1 MGWRQLSLLSVFFIL
16 VSTRSF
22 AYPTPVDF
30 DGSLLRW
37 KVDENS
43 APVTYEIL
51 ADDDAYLSQYGDIV
65 DDAALMWSE
74 VPTSYFR
81 YVRADEGKP
90 AQVTV
95 NLRSSIEGGA
105 YSAGYAVFDEY
116 DDIVPLHCSIFVVID
131 EYVTHSSME
140 KTILHELGHCLGL
153 GHTLIPQAI
162 MSYRLEENS
171 YALDVDDRAA
181 VTHLYPVDGSEPELP
196 PGCAIGAMPRDASSL
211 PCLLLLAFPL
221 ILGVR
226 SSLRGRM
233 PGSALVAVRAHPPRR
248 CIDPRRARAG

>member
-1 MGWRQLSLLSVFFIL
+1 MGWRQLPLLSVFFVFL
-16 VSTRSF
+16 STQAF

-37 KVDENS
+37 QIDETS
-43 APVTYEIL
+43 GPITYEVL

-74 VPTSYFR
+74 IPTSYFR
-81 YVRADEGKP
+81 YARADESKP

-105 YSAGYAVFDEY
+105 YSAGYAIFDEY
-116 DDIVPLHCSIFVVID
+116 ADIVPLHCSIFVVID
-131 EYVTHSSME
+131 EYVTHASME

-162 MSYRLEENS
+162 MSYRLEENG

-196 PGCAIGAMPRDASSL
+196 PGCAIGAKPRDASSL
-211 PCLLLLAFPL
+211 PLLLLLVLPL
-221 ILGVR
+221 ILGAR
-226 SSLRGRM
+226 SRRRYKLALSGSEVSDHSEALPARSNKRM
-233 PGSALVAVRAHPPRR
+233 RP
-248 CIDPRRARAG
+248 